1 MRFLFTDRFGG
12 VSRFPFASLNVA
24 YHVGDRPEDVAIN
37 RERLREKIGAEK
49 LVLME
54 QVHQNSVER
63 IETGLETPVCDAMIT
78 NQKGIGL
85 CVMVADCIP
94 VLLYDALT
102 QSIGVAHA
110 GREGVR
116 LGVVQACALAMQK
129 AYGTKF
135 EDLHV
140 RLGPSIHACCYE
152 VGSEVTHGFERH
164 LYRREGRYF
173 LDLQRALQEA
183 LNALGMLT
191 CNIEI
196 STECSCCN
204 LDYFSYRR
212 EKQTGRFAGVICL

>member
-1 MRFLFTDRFGG
+1 MRFMFTDRFGG
-12 VSRFPFASLNVA
+12 VSPFPFESLNVA
-24 YHVGDRPEDVAIN
+24 YHVGDRPENVALN
-37 RERLREKIGAEK
+37 RERLREKIGAET
-49 LVLME
+49 LVFME

-78 NQKGIGL
+78 NRKGIGL

-94 VLLYDALT
+94 VLLYDAVT

-129 AYGTKF
+129 AYGTKL

-152 VGSEVTHGFERH
+152 VGSEVTHGFERY
-164 LYRREGRYF
+164 LYVREGCYF
-173 LDLQRALQEA
+173 LDLQHALQEA
-183 LNALGMLT
+183 LSTLGILT
-191 CNIEI
+191 CKIEI
-196 STECSCCN
+196 SAECSCCN
-204 LDYFSYRR
+204 RDYFSYRR
-212 EKQTGRFAGVICL
+212 EKQTGRFAGVMCL